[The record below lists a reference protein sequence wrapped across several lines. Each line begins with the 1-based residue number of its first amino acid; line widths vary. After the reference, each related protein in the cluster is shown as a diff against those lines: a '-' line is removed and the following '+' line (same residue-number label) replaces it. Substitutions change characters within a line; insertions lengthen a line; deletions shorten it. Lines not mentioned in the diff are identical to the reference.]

1 MTLGR
6 YLHFADHYPAIIRE
20 IDKHFPKKVD
30 FKDIKFQIKIKGI
43 RKIGK
48 KNSITISVF
57 GYKTRKNVECMY
69 QINAAKKIMFIC
81 YQKKKK
87 GKGNIFLSKV
97 LILSCIIIHYTV
109 IENTFAVVVYKLL
122 VQGKY

>member
-1 MTLGR
+1 
-6 YLHFADHYPAIIRE
+6 
-20 IDKHFPKKVD
+20 
-30 FKDIKFQIKIKGI
+30 
-43 RKIGK
+43 
-48 KNSITISVF
+48 
-57 GYKTRKNVECMY
+57 MY
-69 QINAAKKIMFIC
+69 QINAAKKILFIC